1 MMNLDELK
9 KMVIETSE
17 ETIEDNLPLVMASVE
32 EMMLEKLDSDDVK
45 KDLATLLN
53 RKLNLPVMNEK
64 QEQKLFESI
73 IDKVQ
78 SFFVV
83 LIPKLFKAVLKK

>member
-1 MMNLDELK
+1 MDLNALK
-9 KMVIETSE
+9 KMVIETTE
-17 ETIEDNLPLVMASVE
+17 DTIEDNLPLVMSSVE
-32 EMMLEKLDSDDVK
+32 SMLLEKIDSEDVK
-45 KDLATLLN
+45 KDLATWLN
-53 RKLNLPVMNEK
+53 KKLNLPVMNEK
-64 QEQKLFESI
+64 QEQRFFEGL

>member
-1 MMNLDELK
+1 MDLNALK
-9 KMVIETSE
+9 KMVIETTE
-17 ETIEDNLPLVMASVE
+17 DTIEDNLPLVMSSVE
-32 EMMLEKLDSDDVK
+32 SMLLEKIDSEDVK
-45 KDLATLLN
+45 KDLATWLN
-53 RKLNLPVMNEK
+53 KKLNLPVMNEK